1 MRPRQRQSQSNVLV
15 GTRLAYNAGV
25 QADYVRNIKALL
37 APMMEEVSDDVIK
50 FFEKPLAVKFQEK
63 QKEMAAM
70 DASVASQAKIL
81 TDKLTEKFDQ
91 LFGRKVKP
99 VVDKMVSASSRA
111 SSSSLKRSLKS
122 MSKDVTLKTDV
133 LSGPLKEVLK
143 ASINENV
150 ELITTIGAD
159 YLTRVKGQVMRS
171 IATGNGLEDLV
182 PALKRYKGYTERKAK
197 NVALDQTR
205 KVYNQLN
212 KGRMESAGI
221 KQGKWLHSGGG
232 QNPRKDHI
240 ALSGTIFDFANPPII
255 DKKTGERGF
264 PGQAI
269 NCGCTFA
276 PVITFSNEE
285 K

>member
-1 MRPRQRQSQSNVLV
+1 MRPRKQQSRSNMLI

-37 APMMEEVSDDVIK
+37 TPLMEEVTKQVTA
-50 FFEKPLAVKFQEK
+50 FFEKPIAVKFQEK

-99 VVDKMVSASSRA
+99 IVDKMVAASSRA
-111 SSSSLKRSLKS
+111 STSSLNTSLKK
-122 MSKDVTLKTDV
+122 MSGGVTLKTDV

-143 ASINENV
+143 ASVNENV
-150 ELITTIGAD
+150 ELITTIGAE
-159 YLTRVKGQVMRS
+159 YLSKVKGQVMRS
-171 IATGNGLEDLV
+171 ITTGDGLADLV

-221 KQGKWLHSGGG
+221 KQAIWYHSGGG
-232 QNPRKDHI
+232 QTPRKDHI
-240 ALSGTIFDFANPPII
+240 ALNNTIFDFANPPII
-255 DKKTGERGF
+255 NKKTGKRGF
-264 PGQAI
+264 PGEEI
-269 NCGCTFA
+269 LCGCTFA
-276 PVITFSNEE
+276 PVITFSKEE
-285 K
+285 